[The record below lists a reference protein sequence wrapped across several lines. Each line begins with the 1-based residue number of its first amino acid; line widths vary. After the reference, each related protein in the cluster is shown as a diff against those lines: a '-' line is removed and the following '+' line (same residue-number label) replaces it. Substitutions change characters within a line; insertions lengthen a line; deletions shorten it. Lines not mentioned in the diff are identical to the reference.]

1 MTQCANQGD
10 SQKCNQLALR
20 GHIYCPQC
28 RLANGGYDRYN
39 PPREIAIQTANSRS
53 LYGTRQQ

>member
-10 SQKCNQLALR
+10 SVKCSRLIAP

-28 RLANGGYDRYN
+28 RLDNGGYDRYN
-39 PPREIAIQTANSRS
+39 PPREIATQTATSRS
-53 LYGTRQQ
+53 FYGISQ